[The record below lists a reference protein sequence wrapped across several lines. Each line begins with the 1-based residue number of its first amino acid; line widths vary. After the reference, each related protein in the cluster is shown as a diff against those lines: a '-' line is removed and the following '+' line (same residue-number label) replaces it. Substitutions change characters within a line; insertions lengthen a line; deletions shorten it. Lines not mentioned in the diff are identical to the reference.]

1 MGLFY
6 EAEMNSV
13 KLQVLVEDKN
23 EMNAK
28 IQWNICGLFLKRNF
42 SQKSYAKT
50 MSVKMEKKKM
60 FAKLNISVLNV
71 NGEKFAKNNENL
83 FLAN

>member
-1 MGLFY
+1 MDLFY

-13 KLQVLVEDKN
+13 TLQVLVEDMN

-28 IQWNICGLFLKRNF
+28 IQWDICGLFLKRNF

-50 MSVKMEKKKM
+50 MSVKMEGKNVCEVEYLSFKCKWGKICKK
-60 FAKLNISVLNV
+60 
-71 NGEKFAKNNENL
+71 
-83 FLAN
+83 

>member
-13 KLQVLVEDKN
+13 KLQVLVEDMN

-50 MSVKMEKKKM
+50 MSVKMEEKNVCEVEYLSFKCEWGKICKK
-60 FAKLNISVLNV
+60 
-71 NGEKFAKNNENL
+71 
-83 FLAN
+83 